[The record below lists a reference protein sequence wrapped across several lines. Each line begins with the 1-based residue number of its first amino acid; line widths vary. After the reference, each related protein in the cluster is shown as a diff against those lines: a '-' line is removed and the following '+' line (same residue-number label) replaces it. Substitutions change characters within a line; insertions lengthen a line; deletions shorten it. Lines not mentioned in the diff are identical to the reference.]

1 MLDELSLQASKI
13 LEVLYSKFD
22 STDPGLVA
30 AVTASL
36 EEDYHWIKIIVKRRL
51 ENSYKICIFCS
62 KAERKSNNMGREQ
75 HDS

>member
-1 MLDELSLQASKI
+1 MITEFSLLDELSLQASKI

-36 EEDYHWIKIIVKRRL
+36 EEDYH
-51 ENSYKICIFCS
+51 
-62 KAERKSNNMGREQ
+62 
-75 HDS
+75 